1 MDFQFFHAM
10 LALAVVVLPLALI
23 WALMA
28 WGDRSRLRKRR
39 DR

>member
-1 MDFQFFHAM
+1 MR
-10 LALAVVVLPLALI
+10 ALAVVVLPLALI

-28 WGDRSRLRKRR
+28 WRDRSRLHSRR